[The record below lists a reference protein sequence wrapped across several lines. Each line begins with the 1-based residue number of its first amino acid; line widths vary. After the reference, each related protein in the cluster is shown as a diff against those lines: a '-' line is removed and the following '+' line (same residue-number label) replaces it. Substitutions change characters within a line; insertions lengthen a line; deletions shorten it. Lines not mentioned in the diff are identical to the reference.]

1 MNDVAVE
8 VLLPKIGL
16 TMQEGTI
23 EEWLVPA
30 GAAVAEGDALLR
42 IATDK
47 VDVDV
52 EAEAGGLLHPV
63 VPAGTTVPAG
73 ALIGWLLAEGEQ
85 PPAPAGT
92 PMPAGSGAG
101 TGEAGGPMSVGST
114 AWGAAPGSSAPWAGV
129 AGAGAS
135 AGPMKRGAGAGSPAP
150 MAAGAGAG
158 ASAGPTIPGAGF
170 PAPEQTGTAAGAPA
184 GPTASGVL
192 TASPASVGPSP
203 GGGGATTA
211 GSVGRLLASPNA
223 RRVALGAGVD
233 LTAVHGTGP
242 GGRILSEDVQEFL
255 AEMPVEAAASVL
267 PATHGVSAIPVLP
280 VTGFRAV
287 TGVPSVTPVSPLV
300 RRLAKERGIDLS
312 GVNGT
317 GPGGRIRRS
326 DLDAA
331 ADVAREPAPRRRNA
345 VPRPGD
351 VLPLT
356 GMRGTIARRMHASLQ
371 EMAQLTHGYEVR
383 MDAVVSLRDRLRE
396 EWADTDLPVPTL
408 NDFLL
413 KAAALALRAHPLLN
427 ATVRDDGIHLLDDI
441 HLGFAVA
448 VPGGLMVP
456 VIEDAAVLPL
466 PEMARTAKVLAQA
479 AREGRI
485 TPDRLEGA
493 TFTVTS
499 LGGYGVDFFTPV
511 VNPGNVAIL
520 GVGRLRDGVEWLD
533 DRPQRTRVLTLS
545 LTFDHRAVDGAPAA
559 EYLRTVGELLR
570 KPLRLLV

>member
-1 MNDVAVE
+1 MAVE

-23 EEWLVPA
+23 DEWLVPT
-30 GAAVAEGDALLR
+30 GTAVSEGEALLR
-42 IATDK
+42 LATDK

-52 EAEAGGLLHPV
+52 EAEAGGLFHPV
-63 VPAGTTVPAG
+63 VPVGATVPAG

-85 PPAPAGT
+85 PPEPGGT
-92 PMPAGSGAG
+92 PMASGSG
-101 TGEAGGPMSVGST
+101 
-114 AWGAAPGSSAPWAGV
+114 SS
-129 AGAGAS
+129 
-135 AGPMKRGAGAGSPAP
+135 
-150 MAAGAGAG
+150 
-158 ASAGPTIPGAGF
+158 
-170 PAPEQTGTAAGAPA
+170 GTAAQSVAVGAVSAASAFDGGGTSVAPA
-184 GPTASGVL
+184 INGTGAV
-192 TASPASVGPSP
+192 ASPSGHAGNGSAALGFDADRASVAPALNGNGATPSGHGGHGSAAPSLNSSTASVGH
-203 GGGGATTA
+203 G
-211 GSVGRLLASPNA
+211 GRLLASPNA
-223 RRVALGAGVD
+223 RRVAAEAGVD
-233 LTAVHGTGP
+233 ITAVRGTGP
-242 GGRILSEDVQEFL
+242 GGRIVSEDVEDFL
-255 AEMPVEAAASVL
+255 AAAA
-267 PATHGVSAIPVLP
+267 AAPV
-280 VTGFRAV
+280 AQ
-287 TGVPSVTPVSPLV
+287 VPSAAALHGDAVTPVSPLV

-317 GPGGRIRRS
+317 GPGGKIRRS
-326 DLDAA
+326 DLDA
-331 ADVAREPAPRRRNA
+331 VTPTPAPAPVRPKA
-345 VPRPGD
+345 VPQPGD

-383 MDAVVSLRDRLRE
+383 MDAVVSLRARLKE
-396 EWADTDLPVPTL
+396 EWADSDLPVPSL

-413 KAAALALRAHPLLN
+413 KAAALALREHPLLN
-427 ATVRDDGIHLLDDI
+427 ATVRDDGIHLLGDI

-456 VIEDAAVLPL
+456 VIEDAVELPL
-466 PEMARTAKVLAQA
+466 PEIARRSRTLAEA

-485 TPDRLEGA
+485 SPTQLEGA

-520 GVGRLRDGVEWLD
+520 GVGRLRDGVEWVD
-533 DRPQRTRVLTLS
+533 DRPLRTQVLTLS

>member
-1 MNDVAVE
+1 MTDVAVE

-23 EEWLVPA
+23 DEWLVPT

-42 IATDK
+42 LATDK

-52 EAEAGGLLHPV
+52 EAEAGGLFHPV
-63 VPAGTTVPAG
+63 VAAGATVPAG

-85 PPAPAGT
+85 PPDPAGT
-92 PMPAGSGAG
+92 PMP
-101 TGEAGGPMSVGST
+101 VGSVPG
-114 AWGAAPGSSAPWAGV
+114 GAAASPPAEV
-129 AGAGAS
+129 AAS
-135 AGPMKRGAGAGSPAP
+135 AAPARN
-150 MAAGAGAG
+150 GTV
-158 ASAGPTIPGAGF
+158 ASPGAG
-170 PAPEQTGTAAGAPA
+170 
-184 GPTASGVL
+184 
-192 TASPASVGPSP
+192 
-203 GGGGATTA
+203 
-211 GSVGRLLASPNA
+211 GRLLASPNA
-223 RRVALGAGVD
+223 RRVAAGADVD
-233 LTAVHGTGP
+233 LTVVHGTGP
-242 GGRILSEDVQEFL
+242 GGRIVSEDVEEFL
-255 AEMPVEAAASVL
+255 AAAAAAS
-267 PATHGVSAIPVLP
+267 PAPSA
-280 VTGFRAV
+280 T
-287 TGVPSVTPVSPLV
+287 VPNGSVTPASPLV
-300 RRLAKERGIDLS
+300 RKLAKERGIDLS
-312 GVNGT
+312 EVNGT

-331 ADVAREPAPRRRNA
+331 APAAEPGPLRPGTAL
-345 VPRPGD
+345 RPGD

-383 MDAVVSLRDRLRE
+383 MDAVVSLRDRLKE
-396 EWADTDLPVPTL
+396 EWADSDLPVPSI

-413 KAAALALRAHPLLN
+413 KAAALALREHPLLN
-427 ATVRDDGIHLLDDI
+427 ATVREDGIHLLDDV

-456 VIEDAAVLPL
+456 VIEDAVALPL
-466 PEMARTAKVLAQA
+466 PEVARRSRSLAQA

-485 TPDRLEGA
+485 SPAQLEGA

-511 VNPGNVAIL
+511 INPGNVAIL
-520 GVGRLRDGVEWLD
+520 GVGRLRDGVEWVD
-533 DRPQRTRVLTLS
+533 DRPLRTRVLTLS

>member
-1 MNDVAVE
+1 MAPASRKGAAVSSKGRDEVAVE

-23 EEWLVPA
+23 DEWLVPT
-30 GAAVAEGDALLR
+30 GTAVSEGEALLR
-42 IATDK
+42 LATDK

-52 EAEAGGLLHPV
+52 EAEAGGMFHPV

-85 PPAPAGT
+85 PPEPGGA
-92 PMPAGSGAG
+92 PMPSGSG
-101 TGEAGGPMSVGST
+101 S
-114 AWGAAPGSSAPWAGV
+114 
-129 AGAGAS
+129 
-135 AGPMKRGAGAGSPAP
+135 
-150 MAAGAGAG
+150 
-158 ASAGPTIPGAGF
+158 
-170 PAPEQTGTAAGAPA
+170 TGTAAQSVAAGAVSAASAFDAGGTSAAPA
-184 GPTASGVL
+184 LIGDGATPSAHGGNGSAAPSLNGS
-192 TASPASVGPSP
+192 AASVGH
-203 GGGGATTA
+203 G
-211 GSVGRLLASPNA
+211 GRLLASPNA
-223 RRVALGAGVD
+223 RRVAAEAGVD
-233 LTAVHGTGP
+233 ITAVRGTGP
-242 GGRILSEDVQEFL
+242 GGRIVSEDVEDYL
-255 AEMPVEAAASVL
+255 AAAAAS
-267 PATHGVSAIPVLP
+267 PAAP
-280 VTGFRAV
+280 
-287 TGVPSVTPVSPLV
+287 VPSAAALPGDTVTPVSPLV

-312 GVNGT
+312 EVNGT

-326 DLDAA
+326 DLDAVTTA
-331 ADVAREPAPRRRNA
+331 TEPAPVTAAVRRSA
-345 VPRPGD
+345 VPQPGD

-383 MDAVVSLRDRLRE
+383 MDAVVSLRARLKD
-396 EWADTDLPVPTL
+396 EWADSDLPVPSL

-413 KAAALALRAHPLLN
+413 KAAALALREHPLLN
-427 ATVRDDGIHLLDDI
+427 ATVREDGIHLLGDI

-456 VIEDAAVLPL
+456 VIDDAVLMPL
-466 PEMARTAKVLAQA
+466 PEIARRSRTLAEA

-485 TPDRLEGA
+485 SPAQLEGA

-511 VNPGNVAIL
+511 INPGNVAIL
-520 GVGRLRDGVEWLD
+520 GVGRLRDGVEWVD
-533 DRPQRTRVLTLS
+533 DRPLRTQVLTLS

>member
-1 MNDVAVE
+1 MSDVAVE

-23 EEWLVPA
+23 EEWLVPT

-85 PPAPAGT
+85 PPDPAGT
-92 PMPAGSGAG
+92 PMPAGSGTSTG
-101 TGEAGGPMSVGST
+101 TVGGPASVGST
-114 AWGAAPGSSAPWAGV
+114 ALGAATGSPTPKTGV
-129 AGAGAS
+129 AGAG
-135 AGPMKRGAGAGSPAP
+135 M
-150 MAAGAGAG
+150 
-158 ASAGPTIPGAGF
+158 SAGPTTPGAGTGF
-170 PAPEQTGTAAGAPA
+170 PAPMQTGAAAGALA
-184 GPTASGVL
+184 GPTASGLL
-192 TASPASVGPSP
+192 TASPASVAPP
-203 GGGGATTA
+203 LNGGGATTA
-211 GSVGRLLASPNA
+211 GPVGRLLASPNA

-233 LTAVHGTGP
+233 LTAVRGTGP
-242 GGRILSEDVQEFL
+242 GGRIVSEDVEEFL
-255 AEMPVEAAASVL
+255 AELSGDEAASLLSATPGASATSVL
-267 PATHGVSAIPVLP
+267 PVAPALP
-280 VTGFRAV
+280 VTGA
-287 TGVPSVTPVSPLV
+287 PSVTPVSPLV

-312 GVNGT
+312 EVNGT
-317 GPGGRIRRS
+317 GPGGRIRRA
-326 DLDAA
+326 DLDT
-331 ADVAREPAPRRRNA
+331 VGPAREAAPRRRNA
-345 VPRPGD
+345 APRPGD

-383 MDAVVSLRDRLRE
+383 MDAVVSLRDRLKE
-396 EWADTDLPVPTL
+396 EWADTELPVPTL
-408 NDFLL
+408 HDFLL
-413 KAAALALRAHPLLN
+413 KAAALALRDHPLLN
-427 ATVRDDGIHLLDDI
+427 ATVREDGIHLLDDI

-466 PEMARTAKVLAQA
+466 PEIARTAKALAHA

-485 TPDRLEGA
+485 PPDRLEGA

-511 VNPGNVAIL
+511 INPGNVAIL

-533 DRPQRTRVLTLS
+533 DRPLRTRVLTLS

>member
-1 MNDVAVE
+1 MAVE

-23 EEWLVPA
+23 DEWLVPT

-42 IATDK
+42 LATDK

-52 EAEAGGLLHPV
+52 EAEAGGLFHPV
-63 VPAGTTVPAG
+63 VPAGATVPAG

-85 PPAPAGT
+85 PPEAEGAPT
-92 PMPAGSGAG
+92 PTGSGAG
-101 TGEAGGPMSVGST
+101 ADTAAGSGT
-114 AWGAAPGSSAPWAGV
+114 
-129 AGAGAS
+129 S
-135 AGPMKRGAGAGSPAP
+135 AGTGAIP
-150 MAAGAGAG
+150 AAGAGAV
-158 ASAGPTIPGAGF
+158 
-170 PAPEQTGTAAGAPA
+170 APLTGTGAAPDA
-184 GPTASGVL
+184 
-192 TASPASVGPSP
+192 
-203 GGGGATTA
+203 GGAA
-211 GSVGRLLASPNA
+211 AVPSVNGTGDRLLSSPKA
-223 RRVALGAGVD
+223 RRVAAAADVD
-233 LTAVHGTGP
+233 LTAVRGTGP
-242 GGRILSEDVQEFL
+242 GGRIVSEDVEEFL
-255 AEMPVEAAASVL
+255 AAL
-267 PATHGVSAIPVLP
+267 PGDLVAL
-280 VTGFRAV
+280 
-287 TGVPSVTPVSPLV
+287 VPAGGTPSSPLV
-300 RRLAKERGIDLS
+300 RKLAKERGIDLS
-312 GVNGT
+312 EVNGT

-331 ADVAREPAPRRRNA
+331 TAAPIRRNGA
-345 VPRPGD
+345 PQPGD

-383 MDAVVSLRDRLRE
+383 MDAVVSLRDRLKE
-396 EWADTDLPVPTL
+396 EWADGELPVPSI

-413 KAAALALRAHPLLN
+413 KAAALALRGHPLLN
-427 ATVRDDGIHLLDDI
+427 ATVREDGIHLLDDI

-456 VIEDAAVLPL
+456 VIEDAATLPL
-466 PEMARTAKVLAQA
+466 PEIARRSKSLAQA

-485 TPDRLEGA
+485 SPVQLEGA

-511 VNPGNVAIL
+511 INPGNVAIL
-520 GVGRLRDGVEWLD
+520 GVGRLRDGVEWVD
-533 DRPQRTRVLTLS
+533 DRPSRTRVLTLS

-559 EYLRTVGELLR
+559 EYLRTVGDLLR